1 MPSSLWSRR
10 GGRQGQGAPRYNQET
25 MSRAAFIGVGVALL
39 CFLPPILHFITGPL
53 SPAIGGFVGGM
64 QLPGRRPSLATVAGM
79 AGVMTI
85 ALTITITAFT
95 AIGLTVAANI
105 GDEERSFGIE
115 ILALV
120 ALFAAIYV
128 FGMSL
133 LGGLIGSSFRK

>member
-1 MPSSLWSRR
+1 
-10 GGRQGQGAPRYNQET
+10 

-64 QLPGRRPSLATVAGM
+64 QLPGRRPPISAIAGM
-79 AGVMTI
+79 AVVMTLV
-85 ALTITITAFT
+85 LTITITAFT

-105 GDEERSFGIE
+105 GDEERSFGVGV
-115 ILALV
+115 LLLV
-120 ALFAAIYV
+120 ALFSAIYV

-133 LGGLIGSSFRK
+133 VGGLIGSSLRK

>member
-1 MPSSLWSRR
+1 
-10 GGRQGQGAPRYNQET
+10 

-120 ALFAAIYV
+120 ALFAAIYI